1 MKGKLEGQKEGG
13 MAEGLGEKSCQVYG
27 GEGRY
32 GLLYFAVTERPVGH
46 IAGVEKGRPFSTSR
60 SPFYLNRRVRLP
72 RERDVE
78 GAEKIADK
86 EAGKL
91 RRGRGKRGNKGRQ
104 AS

>member
-1 MKGKLEGQKEGG
+1 MRKAGRTEGRRDGRRPRRKKLPS
-13 MAEGLGEKSCQVYG
+13 LR

-46 IAGVEKGRPFSTSR
+46 IAGVEKGHPFSTSR

-86 EAGKL
+86 EAGKS